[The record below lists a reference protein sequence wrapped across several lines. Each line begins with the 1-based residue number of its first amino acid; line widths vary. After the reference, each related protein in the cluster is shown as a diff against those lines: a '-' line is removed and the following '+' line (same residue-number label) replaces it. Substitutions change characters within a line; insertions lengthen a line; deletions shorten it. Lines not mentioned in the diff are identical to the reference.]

1 MTIVEVI
8 LNVNFL
14 PKIILKTN
22 DFFINLIEAH
32 EQLLSIHFENLK
44 TNKSFAEDSRPIELL
59 HVFSEVRQL
68 I

>member
-1 MTIVEVI
+1 MCKNR
-8 LNVNFL
+8 LNFSL
-14 PKIILKTN
+14 KIIFLN
-22 DFFINLIEAH
+22 EYFFINLIEAH